1 MIRSFKAVSI
11 YIFKSSVP
19 LRLTEQP
26 EKPIRQFNRSPVP
39 IVFTGEREAD
49 RQTPALADYCER
61 DGRPPVAVDESPEV
75 GAREGRAVD
84 GLDHVA
90 GAQSARGARA
100 VGSDGDDEQAAA
112 RPEARSAA
120 RVQPDCVKAEGLQRA
135 RGGVPARGPRA
146 RLIRVVHSVDAGRR
160 DASLGCLDLL
170 LNFIQ
175 AKLRLPQALG
185 ESSQRGCVRGAL
197 LLRPHVLDFAAQGR
211 ETRARRALLGL
222 RGRERGVLRALQL
235 DCELERRYRGRA
247 PHREVERGADA
258 GLLEREREVFDAP
271 HVARADA
278 RDNVACA
285 QARERGGSPRRDRGQ
300 EHSLPP
306 LYVRERR
313 LRLPAEADPRFER
326 GLKGLEAAE
335 AEPRLRRARA
345 ELEHA
350 LARSPHRLDRH
361 DLRLARTA
369 LRNYADDLAR
379 LVP

>member
-49 RQTPALADYCER
+49 RQTPALADYSER
-61 DGRPPVAVDESPEV
+61 DRRPPVAVDESPEV

-90 GAQSARGARA
+90 GA
-100 VGSDGDDEQAAA
+100 
-112 RPEARSAA
+112 
-120 RVQPDCVKAEGLQRA
+120 
-135 RGGVPARGPRA
+135 
-146 RLIRVVHSVDAGRR
+146 
-160 DASLGCLDLL
+160 
-170 LNFIQ
+170 
-175 AKLRLPQALG
+175 
-185 ESSQRGCVRGAL
+185 L
-197 LLRPHVLDFAAQGR
+197 LLRPHVLDFAAQGH

-222 RGRERGVLRALQL
+222 CGRERGVLRALQL

-271 HVARADA
+271 HIARADA

-350 LARSPHRLDRH
+350 LARRPHRLDGH

-369 LRNYADDLAR
+369 LRDYADDLAR
-379 LVP
+379 LVRRDRARPLRRDVGARDDAEQSARRPSFDFRQRPFLLVNDQGDEAPAGLGRGSPGGGR